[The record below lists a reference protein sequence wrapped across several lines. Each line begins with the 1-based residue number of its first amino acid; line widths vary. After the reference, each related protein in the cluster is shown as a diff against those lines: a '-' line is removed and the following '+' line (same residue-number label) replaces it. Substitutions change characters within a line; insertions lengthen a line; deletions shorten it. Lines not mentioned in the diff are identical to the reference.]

1 MNQDVLKARIVE
13 MYMTLRETPFPYNNI
28 TAIQVDFSETFMALK
43 NALISAD
50 FNNYCMLI
58 VGTAS
63 YIVNERSEHIP
74 TRQLELLEKDF
85 FQRFPQYIFLESRLT
100 SYPEFHKEYYEHETL
115 RRLIK
120 EYIQLT

>member
-1 MNQDVLKARIVE
+1 MNLDVLKARIME
-13 MYMTLRETPFPYNNI
+13 MYMMLRETPFPYNNVR
-28 TAIQVDFSETFMALK
+28 AIQVDFSEQFIALE

-74 TRQLELLEKDF
+74 VRQLELLEKDF
-85 FQRFPQYIFLESRLT
+85 FECFPEYIFLESRLA
-100 SYPEFHKEYYEHETL
+100 SYLEFHKKYYEHETL
-115 RRLIK
+115 RKLIK